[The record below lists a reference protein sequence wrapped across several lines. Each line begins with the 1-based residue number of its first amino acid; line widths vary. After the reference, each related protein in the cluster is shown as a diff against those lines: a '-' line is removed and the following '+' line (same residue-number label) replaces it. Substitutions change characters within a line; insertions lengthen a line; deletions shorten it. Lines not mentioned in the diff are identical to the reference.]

1 MNDPYRPDIDPPPGV
16 VPASPPALVPQADA
30 SADAVRARAPGI
42 GLPTVA
48 LVLAG
53 PLLMWAAVLTLHL
66 VSALLAALVT
76 YGGTIKL
83 AARLRRRWPALRA
96 SRLLALV
103 LMLVLIGAA
112 IALAIEQALA
122 AARRGT
128 GLDSVLQQMAAAL
141 EQLRAAL
148 PPWLAQHVPA
158 SFDSLRESAAEWL
171 RGHADMV
178 RGWGGGAVRVLGH
191 VIAGV
196 VVGAIAALQLAP
208 RQGVAAAAAA
218 ATGPAAARPTLIASL
233 RRRFDELADSFDD
246 VVLAQL
252 TISAINTVLTAVFLL
267 GILPL
272 IGRPLPLAGTVVA
285 LTFFV
290 GLLPVV
296 GNLMSNTVIVLVA
309 LTQSPLDA
317 AMALAWLVMI
327 HKLEYFLNAQIV
339 GRRIRAQA
347 WELLCAML
355 LLEAMFGLAGL
366 ICAPIAYAQIKQ
378 TLHRHGWV

>member
-1 MNDPYRPDIDPPPGV
+1 
-16 VPASPPALVPQADA
+16 
-30 SADAVRARAPGI
+30 
-42 GLPTVA
+42 
-48 LVLAG
+48 
-53 PLLMWAAVLTLHL
+53 
-66 VSALLAALVT
+66 
-76 YGGTIKL
+76 
-83 AARLRRRWPALRA
+83 
-96 SRLLALV
+96 
-103 LMLVLIGAA
+103 
-112 IALAIEQALA
+112 
-122 AARRGT
+122 
-128 GLDSVLQQMAAAL
+128 MAAAL
-141 EQLRAAL
+141 EQLRAVL
-148 PPWLAQHVPA
+148 PPWLAQHVPL
-158 SFDSLRESAAEWL
+158 SFDSLRQGAAEWL
-171 RGHADMV
+171 RGHADML

-196 VVGAIAALQLAP
+196 VVGAIAAMQLAP
-208 RQGVAAAAAA
+208 RQEAAAAA
-218 ATGPAAARPTLIASL
+218 ATGPAAARATLIASL

-252 TISAINTVLTAVFLL
+252 TISAINTALTAVFVL

-272 IGRPLPLAGTVVA
+272 LGRPLPLAGTLVA

-296 GNLMSNTVIVLVA
+296 GNLMSNTAIVLVA

-317 AMALAWLVMI
+317 AMALAWLVTI
-327 HKLEYFLNAQIV
+327 HKLEYFLNAHIV